1 MESLSWL
8 AALTLLAAP
17 QSAPARSDQQPA
29 ATTEKTNPSPTKESV
44 TPDKRPEDR
53 PAHESP
59 YSAFSAPHA
68 KKTVKKKSA
77 GARVKCADGTIQT
90 QGQQKDKSACAD
102 HGGAKQ

>member
-17 QSAPARSDQQPA
+17 QAAPSNSAERPGSAAEKTDPSPAR
-29 ATTEKTNPSPTKESV
+29 ESV

-68 KKTVKKKSA
+68 KRTVKKRS
-77 GARVKCADGTIQT
+77 GARLKCADGTFQT
-90 QGQQKDKSACAD
+90 QGQQKDKSACAE
-102 HGGAKQ
+102 HGGVKQ